1 MGFNFHGNNFSNSKF
16 FFLFFCF
23 FVLGYITKS
32 TVMICPMLKSVIF
45 FFHCW
50 HVHRVGAALA
60 PCRRS
65 DKKKKDT
72 ARTPKSSE
80 PYQYPCL
87 THVRHRYFAK
97 MAC

>member
-23 FVLGYITKS
+23 RVYHKINGNDLSNVK
-32 TVMICPMLKSVIF
+32 ICDF

-65 DKKKKDT
+65 EKKKK
-72 ARTPKSSE
+72 TP
-80 PYQYPCL
+80 L
-87 THVRHRYFAK
+87 GHRSPVSHTSIRV
-97 MAC
+97 